1 MWKPKEVLKTKI
13 LENYETFLRIIIAIL
28 FIMLPL
34 QLNLSSIENGLN
46 KSWVYAENLLVNN
59 KLYYGRDIVWPWG
72 PLGFVFH
79 VVNIEN
85 NLKIAVIFWGLL
97 YTLWAV
103 LVFLTVMDKD
113 VPKID
118 LIAAMVFLFLS
129 EIQPEYFLFYVFMLA
144 MIHLWNGK
152 KWAGYVALGLFI
164 IMFYVKFTLSMMA
177 IGTLFMYLIVTFY
190 TDRSSFRYMVR
201 NCIIAMIILPLSWLC
216 YDRKLEDFGNYIKY
230 GLNISSGYN
239 SALSLNYY
247 DSWWIFAVI
256 MVILYLV
263 LLFLELRNGK
273 YWGWLLIFSPA
284 FFMVYKHGFVRADGH
299 IEITLSGVLWI
310 LSLFWLV
317 KKKPVYRKKRQ
328 KAIFI
333 SMVLIIACIPIAL
346 KGNFVKSSV
355 EKINQNYRSIMN
367 GIHELVLPTDQSEI
381 MGIPSVFQEIIGDDT
396 ATVYG
401 WEISALKDSNI
412 NYIPVP
418 TLQMYE
424 SYTPE
429 LDKKSAL
436 LFTGDDA
443 PTYIIFSLETMDN
456 RIPIIEVPETWQA
469 ISNNYYA
476 CAYVDSN
483 LLLKKKYARNVSNTI
498 NYEQSMMVQTD
509 DIIEI
514 DTNYDVISISAEK
527 NVRGKI
533 ASLFWKIP
541 AVTAKIEFEDGTSE
555 EGRVILE
562 NLSGGIP
569 VKALP
574 SSYGE
579 IIDLLNKPDIS
590 SKKVKSISFGGDGI
604 RYYRD
609 FQIKYGYAETTELH
623 EYQCQIMYDV
633 NENTFDDYSKLDED
647 VYFSMDN
654 CKKENGC
661 IAIQGW
667 AYAENRETD
676 IYFVC
681 GDVIYNTGKKS
692 RQDVLNLFGVSGI
705 SADNIGYTC
714 LLPETDTLSVLLVD
728 KKEHVILEKQI
739 W

>member
-1 MWKPKEVLKTKI
+1 M
-13 LENYETFLRIIIAIL
+13 
-28 FIMLPL
+28 
-34 QLNLSSIENGLN
+34 
-46 KSWVYAENLLVNN
+46 
-59 KLYYGRDIVWPWG
+59 
-72 PLGFVFH
+72 
-79 VVNIEN
+79 
-85 NLKIAVIFWGLL
+85 
-97 YTLWAV
+97 
-103 LVFLTVMDKD
+103 
-113 VPKID
+113 
-118 LIAAMVFLFLS
+118 
-129 EIQPEYFLFYVFMLA
+129 
-144 MIHLWNGK
+144 
-152 KWAGYVALGLFI
+152 
-164 IMFYVKFTLSMMA
+164 
-177 IGTLFMYLIVTFY
+177 
-190 TDRSSFRYMVR
+190 
-201 NCIIAMIILPLSWLC
+201 
-216 YDRKLEDFGNYIKY
+216 
-230 GLNISSGYN
+230 
-239 SALSLNYY
+239 
-247 DSWWIFAVI
+247 
-256 MVILYLV
+256 
-263 LLFLELRNGK
+263 
-273 YWGWLLIFSPA
+273 
-284 FFMVYKHGFVRADGH
+284 
-299 IEITLSGVLWI
+299 
-310 LSLFWLV
+310 
-317 KKKPVYRKKRQ
+317 
-328 KAIFI
+328 
-333 SMVLIIACIPIAL
+333 
-346 KGNFVKSSV
+346 
-355 EKINQNYRSIMN
+355 
-367 GIHELVLPTDQSEI
+367 
-381 MGIPSVFQEIIGDDT
+381 
-396 ATVYG
+396 
-401 WEISALKDSNI
+401 
-412 NYIPVP
+412 
-418 TLQMYE
+418 
-424 SYTPE
+424 
-429 LDKKSAL
+429 
-436 LFTGDDA
+436 
-443 PTYIIFSLETMDN
+443 
-456 RIPIIEVPETWQA
+456 
-469 ISNNYYA
+469 
-476 CAYVDSN
+476 
-483 LLLKKKYARNVSNTI
+483 
-498 NYEQSMMVQTD
+498 
-509 DIIEI
+509 
-514 DTNYDVISISAEK
+514 
-527 NVRGKI
+527 RGKI